1 MSNKQ
6 KKIFLALSVIVPFLI
21 YCFYYYGHMVK
32 NAPYKFSEFESFTF
46 KYGLGDD
53 LVNRYDSKTGMYQ
66 YVNDKDSLVVKKVK
80 LSKDDLLILHR
91 RAAQLGFW
99 DFPSQIVN
107 TGEADK
113 KIPHYVVEFNY
124 QRKSKKVTFSLD
136 YSGDARLKDAI
147 RRLIEEISNTIN
159 DASDRL
165 PKENP

>member
-53 LVNRYDSKTGMYQ
+53 LNNQYDSKTGMYQ
-66 YVNDKDSLVVKKVK
+66 YVNDKDSLVQKKVK
-80 LSKDDLLILHR
+80 LSKDDLLVLHR

-99 DFPSQIVN
+99 DFPSEIIN
-107 TGEADK
+107 TGNTDK
-113 KIPHYVVEFNY
+113 KIPHYVLEFNY
-124 QRKSKKVTFSLD
+124 QRKSKKVIFGLD
-136 YSGDARLKDAI
+136 YSGDPKLKDAI

-165 PKENP
+165 PK